1 MKKILFLLLSVI
13 FTITTYGQGV
23 IINQSIQ
30 EQPPYLVGDTITIKY
45 TIDKQSSTPRY
56 FWLRY
61 HYSNKHL
68 EMVPNSTQ
76 FGQGTSSQVYYT
88 HWNNYTFNPNPSIG
102 VGELYGQYSSGGWN
116 YQVNNDWNVG
126 QLSVQRT
133 DADIDGELAT
143 QKYIIKD
150 NTSFENI
157 HRLHM
162 AYSTN
167 VNGQVISPI
176 GSQVLWLSLG
186 NVSGQ
191 TASFKVKVSYPSNYD
206 ITKHNVQIMPVN
218 SSGQVDWAS
227 NPQPLASKPLNSTG
241 EATFTEFKVGDKFW
255 VMITPAWQQTFM
267 DNIITVSD
275 AYKAFL
281 GVAEVGIDGQ
291 TSYFQYPNLETKV
304 GNVTIG
310 DATFNEMDSYY
321 MFAYVMGVDVSSTAM
336 IPSSTAQSI
345 RWSSYKLS
353 NYQSGDSNGLVEVT
367 APSQTEVF
375 AYAWGGDLDWSH
387 STDPGVANQQNN
399 SVNKMSMSEMS
410 KQVFSYNSKTYE
422 SATLGISSTIENGK
436 VVITTNL
443 SKADLAG
450 LQVILQYDKSR
461 LTFDNI
467 VFNSGNTI
475 TNFSTHKD
483 NRITF
488 GSIDQLGSSKIK
500 VGDPYKLIFTPNVS
514 LTNTSGLF
522 YIVLSD
528 AVDSNGNKINL
539 KVE

>member
-1 MKKILFLLLSVI
+1 MKKILSLLVI
-13 FTITTYGQGV
+13 VLFTITTYAQGI
-23 IINQSIQ
+23 IINQSVE
-30 EQPPYLVGDTITIKY
+30 EQPPYMVGDTITIKY
-45 TIDKQSSTPRY
+45 TIDKQTTTPRY

-76 FGQGTSSQVYYT
+76 FGQGSSAQVYYT
-88 HWNNYTFNPNPSIG
+88 HWNNYTFNPNPNIG
-102 VGELYGQYSSGGWN
+102 VGDLYGQYSSDGWN

-126 QLSVQRT
+126 QLAVQRT
-133 DADIDGELAT
+133 DGDINGEFAT
-143 QKYIIKD
+143 QKYIVKD
-150 NTSFENI
+150 NTTFENV

-167 VNGQVISPI
+167 VSGQIISPI
-176 GSQVLWLSLG
+176 GSQILWLSLG

-191 TASFKVKVSYPSNYD
+191 AASFKVKVSYPSNYD
-206 ITKHNVQIMPVN
+206 ITKHNVQIMPVD
-218 SSGQVDWAS
+218 SLGQVDWAS

-255 VMITPAWQQTFM
+255 VMITPAWQQSFM

-291 TSYFQYPNLETKV
+291 TTYFQYPNLETKV

-310 DATFNEMDSYY
+310 DNTFNEMDSYY
-321 MFAYVMGVDVSSTAM
+321 LFAYVMGVDVASTAM
-336 IPSSTAQSI
+336 IPSSTSQSV
-345 RWSSYKLS
+345 RWTSYKLS
-353 NYQSGDSNGLVEVT
+353 NYQSGNSNGLVEVT

-387 STDPGVANQQNN
+387 STDPGVATQQNS
-399 SVNKMSMSEMS
+399 SVNKMSMSDIS
-410 KQVFSYNSKTYE
+410 KKQFSYNSKTYE
-422 SATLGISSTIENGK
+422 STNLGISSKIENGK
-436 VVITTNL
+436 MIITTNL
-443 SKADLAG
+443 TKSDLAG

-461 LTFDNI
+461 LIFDNI

-475 TNFSTHKD
+475 TNFSTHND

-488 GSIDQLGSSKIK
+488 GSIDQLGTSKIK
-500 VGDPYKLIFTPNVS
+500 SGEPYKLIFTPTVS
-514 LTNTSGLF
+514 LNNTSGLF

-528 AVDSNGNKINL
+528 AVDSKGNKINL
-539 KVE
+539 TIQ

>member
-1 MKKILFLLLSVI
+1 MKKFLVLLLIVI
-13 FTITTYGQGV
+13 STITTYGQGI

-30 EQPPYLVGDTITIKY
+30 EQPPYKVGDTITIKY
-45 TIDKQSSTPRY
+45 TIDKGTTAPRY

-76 FGQGTSSQVYYT
+76 FDQGTSSQIFYT
-88 HWNNYTFNPNPSIG
+88 HWNNYIFNPNPNIG
-102 VGELYGQYSSGGWN
+102 VGDLSGQYSSAWN
-116 YQVNNDWNVG
+116 YVVNQDWNVG

-133 DADIDGELAT
+133 DADVNGELAT

-150 NTSFENI
+150 NTTFENI
-157 HRLHM
+157 HKLHI
-162 AYSTN
+162 AYASN
-167 VNGQVISPI
+167 VSGQSITPI
-176 GSQVLWLSLG
+176 GSQVLSLSIG

-191 TASFKVKVSYPSNYD
+191 TAAFKVKVSYPANYD

-255 VMITPAWQQTFM
+255 VMITPAWQQSFM
-267 DNIITVSD
+267 NNIITVSD

-281 GVAEVGIDGQ
+281 GVSDVGLTGQ
-291 TSYFQYPNLETKV
+291 TSYFQHPNLEKKV

-310 DATFNEMDSYY
+310 DNTFNEMDSYY
-321 MFAYVMGVDVSSTAM
+321 LFAYVMGVDVSSTAM
-336 IPSSTAQSI
+336 IPSSTAQSV
-345 RWSSYKLS
+345 RWTSYKLS

-367 APSQTEVF
+367 TPSQTEVF

-399 SVNKMSMSEMS
+399 SVNKMSMSDIS
-410 KQVFSYNSKTYE
+410 KQQFSYNSKTYE
-422 SATLGISSTIENGK
+422 SATLGISSKIENNK
-436 VVITTNL
+436 VVITTTL
-443 SKADLAG
+443 SKEDLAG

-461 LTFDNI
+461 LTFDSV

-475 TNFSTHKD
+475 TNFSTHTD

-500 VGDPYKLIFTPNVS
+500 VGEPYKLIFTPNVS

-528 AVDSNGNKINL
+528 AVDSKGNKINL

>member
-1 MKKILFLLLSVI
+1 MKKFLVLLLIVI
-13 FTITTYGQGV
+13 STITTYGQGI

-30 EQPPYLVGDTITIKY
+30 EQPPYKVGDTITVKY
-45 TIDKQSSTPRY
+45 TINKGTTAPRY

-76 FGQGTSSQVYYT
+76 FGQGTSSQIFYT
-88 HWNNYTFNPNPSIG
+88 HWNNYIFNPNPNIG
-102 VGELYGQYSSGGWN
+102 VGDLSGQYSSAWN
-116 YQVNNDWNVG
+116 YVVNQDWNVG

-133 DADIDGELAT
+133 DADVNGELAI

-150 NTSFENI
+150 NTTFENI
-157 HRLHM
+157 HKLHI
-162 AYSTN
+162 AYSSN
-167 VNGQVISPI
+167 VSGQSITPI
-176 GSQVLWLSLG
+176 GSQVLSLSIG

-191 TASFKVKVSYPSNYD
+191 TAAFKVKVSYPANYD

-255 VMITPAWQQTFM
+255 VMITPAFQQTFM
-267 DNIITVSD
+267 NNIITVSD

-281 GVAEVGIDGQ
+281 GVSDVGLTGQ
-291 TSYFQYPNLETKV
+291 TSYFQHPNLEKKV

-310 DATFNEMDSYY
+310 DNAFNEMDSYY
-321 MFAYVMGVDVSSTAM
+321 LFAYVMGVDVSSTAM
-336 IPSSTAQSI
+336 IPSSTAQSV
-345 RWSSYKLS
+345 RWTSYKLS
-353 NYQSGDSNGLVEVT
+353 NYQSGNSDALVTVT
-367 APSQTEVF
+367 TPSQTEVF

-399 SVNKMSMSEMS
+399 SVNKMSMSEIS
-410 KQVFSYNSKTYE
+410 KQQFSYNSKTYE
-422 SATLGISSTIENGK
+422 SATLGISSKIENNK
-436 VVITTNL
+436 VVITTTL
-443 SKADLAG
+443 SKEDLAG

-461 LTFDNI
+461 LTFDSV

-475 TNFSTHKD
+475 TNFSTHTD

-500 VGDPYKLIFTPNVS
+500 VGEPYKLIFTPNVS

-528 AVDSNGNKINL
+528 AVDSKGNKINL